1 MTGSYVPSRQC
12 PSMGMVFRT
21 HPDQSTVKV
30 CRGAPGHSAL
40 LVHHIYVVREMCS
53 RQVGSPGYRH
63 ILCVIVDNSFVRSVL
78 FPPSTRDSSLLS
90 AGKASL
96 REEGGTARLDGLD
109 LGSVQALSVE
119 AGGELRDVKVDA
131 VGGVDAAEGRA
142 GAATNTRVGVDGVLE
157 GTVLLGGVAV
167 GAEAGV
173 AGGGVAVAVAGPG
186 LGELANGRSR
196 VRLGRVVDVGRNG
209 SGTKELDEGSALGV
223 DSSLSKSS
231 GSGEHGDCYVLVV
244 VGGWKKPG
252 GSGDVV
258 EMMGSFNRRELE

>member
-1 MTGSYVPSRQC
+1 
-12 PSMGMVFRT
+12 MGMVFRT

-78 FPPSTRDSSLLS
+78 IPPSTRDSSLLS

-96 REEGGTARLDGLD
+96 GEEGGAARLDGLD
-109 LGSVQALSVE
+109 LGSVQGLSVE
-119 AGGELRDVKVDA
+119 AGGELGDVKVDA
-131 VGGVDAAEGRA
+131 VGGVDVAEGRA
-142 GAATNTRVGVDGVLE
+142 GTATNTRVGVDGVLE

-186 LGELANGRSR
+186 LGELASGRSR
-196 VRLGRVVDVGRNG
+196 VRLGGVVDVGRNG
-209 SGTKELDEGSALGV
+209 SGTKELDERSALGV

-231 GSGEHGDCYVLVV
+231 GSGEHGDGLWW
-244 VGGWKKPG
+244 WKKPG
-252 GSGDVV
+252 GSGDGGCREQGEVD
-258 EMMGSFNRRELE
+258 SFNRRELDWT

>member
-1 MTGSYVPSRQC
+1 
-12 PSMGMVFRT
+12 
-21 HPDQSTVKV
+21 
-30 CRGAPGHSAL
+30 
-40 LVHHIYVVREMCS
+40 MCS

-119 AGGELRDVKVDA
+119 AGGELRDVKVDT

-196 VRLGRVVDVGRNG
+196 VRLGRVVDVGC
-209 SGTKELDEGSALGV
+209 KMLAEGEARRGNKSAG
-223 DSSLSKSS
+223 KA
-231 GSGEHGDCYVLVV
+231 
-244 VGGWKKPG
+244 
-252 GSGDVV
+252 
-258 EMMGSFNRRELE
+258 RRSE